1 SIPLYPNKSPYNT
14 YDNTPRRLQ
23 PLPAKQLQKLQPK
36 PSPKLITEQMAQSIS
51 FKENQIPDNKCDHIK
66 GNMKSAKRFE
76 QEINNRNQFLKLCE
90 KNRFYKN
97 PNFSEPWK
105 VFSIISER
113 LLNEALTD
121 IENDFTAGVSKF
133 VDDFLELEI
142 RT

>member
-1 SIPLYPNKSPYNT
+1 MLQNMPCEDLKLFMYSHLYSFLPLNFSSIPLYPNKSPYNT
-14 YDNTPRRLQ
+14 SENTPRRLR

-36 PSPKLITEQMAQSIS
+36 PSPQLITEQLAHSIS
-51 FKENQIPDNKCDHIK
+51 FKENQIPDHDNVN

-105 VFSIISER
+105 VFSM
-113 LLNEALTD
+113 
-121 IENDFTAGVSKF
+121 
-133 VDDFLELEI
+133 
-142 RT
+142 